1 MDTLQDRLEERKSK
15 VFACVAHPGLSA
27 SSLQATTIQNDKSGA
42 HNFFMKQLMRMAQ
55 SEEDGSMPLLQCMCG
70 ADTAPRS
77 FYGPSKGGMIGAI
90 MKDTLWGPPKQLQA
104 ESLCTDP
111 HSKDLLWEK
120 SEAAVGPFFA

>member
-1 MDTLQDRLEERKSK
+1 M
-15 VFACVAHPGLSA
+15 FACVAHPGLSA
-27 SSLQATTIQNDKSGA
+27 SSLQLTTVQNDKSGA

-70 ADTAPRS
+70 ADTVPRS
-77 FYGPSKGGMIGAI
+77 FYGPSKGGMAGATI
-90 MKDTLWGPPKQLQA
+90 KDTAFGPPQQLQA

-111 HSKDLLWEK
+111 KSRDLLWEK